1 MTIHVYSCGNS
12 ESFALS
18 SLFIYNSR
26 MWFVKPLFFTKV
38 VKKTNSSVLKKW
50 LFLIEIAR
58 PMFTL
63 SKKEKVL
70 FSFVLIAALTR
81 LVPHPPNFAPITAMS
96 LFAGAYF
103 TRKQLAFI
111 VPLLAMLISDLFLGF
126 YTISIFVY
134 LSFAVITWMGQQKN
148 RVTPKLVLLGS
159 VLFFLISNLGVWLLY
174 YPKTIDGLVTCF
186 ALAVPF
192 FTTSLLGDIFYSVI
206 LVFGFSAISRRL
218 QLS

>member
-1 MTIHVYSCGNS
+1 
-12 ESFALS
+12 
-18 SLFIYNSR
+18 
-26 MWFVKPLFFTKV
+26 
-38 VKKTNSSVLKKW
+38 
-50 LFLIEIAR
+50 
-58 PMFTL
+58 MFTL

-174 YPKTIDGLVTCF
+174 YPVTIDGLVTCF
-186 ALAVPF
+186 ALAIPF
-192 FTTSLLGDIFYSVI
+192 FAISLLGDIFYSVM
-206 LVFGFSAISRRL
+206 LVFGFSAASRRL

>member
-1 MTIHVYSCGNS
+1 M
-12 ESFALS
+12 
-18 SLFIYNSR
+18 
-26 MWFVKPLFFTKV
+26 
-38 VKKTNSSVLKKW
+38 
-50 LFLIEIAR
+50 IEIAR
-58 PMFTL
+58 YMFTL

-111 VPLLAMLISDLFLGF
+111 VPFLAMLISDLFLGF

-134 LSFAVITWMGQQKN
+134 LSFALITWMGQQKN

-174 YPKTIDGLVTCF
+174 YPKTIDGLLTCF
-186 ALAVPF
+186 TLAIPF
-192 FTTSLLGDIFYSVI
+192 FATSLMGDVFYSIV
-206 LVFGFSAISRRL
+206 LVFGFSAVSKRW

>member
-1 MTIHVYSCGNS
+1 MI
-12 ESFALS
+12 EF
-18 SLFIYNSR
+18 SR
-26 MWFVKPLFFTKV
+26 H
-38 VKKTNSSVLKKW
+38 
-50 LFLIEIAR
+50 
-58 PMFTL
+58 MFTL

-174 YPKTIDGLVTCF
+174 YPKTIDGLVTWV
-186 ALAVPF
+186 ALAIPF
-192 FTTSLLGDIFYSVI
+192 FATSLLGDIFYSVI
-206 LVFGFSAISRRL
+206 LVFGFSTISRRL

>member
-1 MTIHVYSCGNS
+1 M
-12 ESFALS
+12 
-18 SLFIYNSR
+18 
-26 MWFVKPLFFTKV
+26 
-38 VKKTNSSVLKKW
+38 
-50 LFLIEIAR
+50 IEIASS
-58 PMFTL
+58 MFTL

-126 YTISIFVY
+126 YKISIFVY
-134 LSFAVITWMGQQKN
+134 LSFAVITWMGQQQNK
-148 RVTPKLVLLGS
+148 VTPKIVLLGS
-159 VLFFLISNLGVWLLY
+159 VLFFLISNLGVWRLH
-174 YPKTIDGLVTCF
+174 YPKTIDGLITCF
-186 ALAVPF
+186 ALAIPF
-192 FTTSLLGDIFYSVI
+192 FATSLIGDIFYSVI

>member
-1 MTIHVYSCGNS
+1 
-12 ESFALS
+12 
-18 SLFIYNSR
+18 
-26 MWFVKPLFFTKV
+26 
-38 VKKTNSSVLKKW
+38 
-50 LFLIEIAR
+50 
-58 PMFTL
+58 MFTL

-70 FSFVLIAALTR
+70 FGFVLIAALTR

-134 LSFAVITWMGQQKN
+134 TSFALITWMGQQQNK
-148 RVTPKLVLLGS
+148 VTPKLVLLGS
-159 VLFFLISNLGVWLLY
+159 VLFFFVSNLGVWLLY

-186 ALAVPF
+186 TLAIPIF
-192 FTTSLLGDIFYSVI
+192 ATSLLGDIFYSVI
-206 LVFGFSAISRRL
+206 LVFGFSAVSRRL

>member
-1 MTIHVYSCGNS
+1 
-12 ESFALS
+12 
-18 SLFIYNSR
+18 
-26 MWFVKPLFFTKV
+26 
-38 VKKTNSSVLKKW
+38 
-50 LFLIEIAR
+50 
-58 PMFTL
+58 MFKL

-96 LFAGAYF
+96 LFAGTYF

-126 YTISIFVY
+126 YTISVFIY
-134 LSFAVITWMGQQKN
+134 LSFIVITWLGQQKN

-159 VLFFLISNLGVWLLY
+159 FLFFFISNFGVWLLY
-174 YPKTIDGLVTCF
+174 YPKTIDGLISCF
-186 ALAVPF
+186 ALAIPF
-192 FTTSLLGDIFYSVI
+192 FVTSLLGDIFYSVI
-206 LVFGFSAISRRL
+206 LVLGFSAISRRL

>member
-1 MTIHVYSCGNS
+1 
-12 ESFALS
+12 
-18 SLFIYNSR
+18 
-26 MWFVKPLFFTKV
+26 
-38 VKKTNSSVLKKW
+38 
-50 LFLIEIAR
+50 
-58 PMFTL
+58 MFTL

-81 LVPHPPNFAPITAMS
+81 LVPHPPNFAPITAIS

-134 LSFAVITWMGQQKN
+134 LSFAVITWLGQQKN

-159 VLFFLISNLGVWLLY
+159 VLFFLISNLGVWLLH
-174 YPKTIDGLVTCF
+174 YPKTIDALVTCF
-186 ALAVPF
+186 ALAIPF
-192 FTTSLLGDIFYSVI
+192 FATSLIGDIFYSVI
-206 LVFGFSAISRRL
+206 LVFGFSAINRRL

>member
-1 MTIHVYSCGNS
+1 M
-12 ESFALS
+12 
-18 SLFIYNSR
+18 
-26 MWFVKPLFFTKV
+26 
-38 VKKTNSSVLKKW
+38 
-50 LFLIEIAR
+50 IEIAR

-111 VPLLAMLISDLFLGF
+111 VPLLVPLLAMVISDLFLGF

-148 RVTPKLVLLGS
+148 RVTPKLVLVGS

-192 FTTSLLGDIFYSVI
+192 FATSLLGDIFYSLI

>member
-1 MTIHVYSCGNS
+1 MIQ
-12 ESFALS
+12 
-18 SLFIYNSR
+18 
-26 MWFVKPLFFTKV
+26 
-38 VKKTNSSVLKKW
+38 
-50 LFLIEIAR
+50 IAR
-58 PMFTL
+58 SMFTL
-63 SKKEKVL
+63 SKKEKLL
-70 FSFVLIAALTR
+70 FSFVLVAALTR

-111 VPLLAMLISDLFLGF
+111 APLLAMLISDLFLGF

-134 LSFAVITWMGQQKN
+134 LSFAVITFIGQQKN

-186 ALAVPF
+186 ALAIPF
-192 FTTSLLGDIFYSVI
+192 FATSLLGDVFYSVI
-206 LVFGFSAISRRL
+206 MVFGFSAVSRRL

>member
-1 MTIHVYSCGNS
+1 M
-12 ESFALS
+12 
-18 SLFIYNSR
+18 
-26 MWFVKPLFFTKV
+26 
-38 VKKTNSSVLKKW
+38 
-50 LFLIEIAR
+50 IEIAR
-58 PMFTL
+58 SMLTL

-70 FSFVLIAALTR
+70 FGFVLIAALTR

-174 YPKTIDGLVTCF
+174 YPKTIDGLVACF
-186 ALAVPF
+186 ALAIPF
-192 FTTSLLGDIFYSVI
+192 FTISLLGDIFYSVM
-206 LVFGFSAISRRL
+206 LVFGFSAASRRL

>member
-1 MTIHVYSCGNS
+1 M
-12 ESFALS
+12 
-18 SLFIYNSR
+18 
-26 MWFVKPLFFTKV
+26 
-38 VKKTNSSVLKKW
+38 
-50 LFLIEIAR
+50 IEIAR
-58 PMFTL
+58 SMFTL

-103 TRKQLAFI
+103 TRKQLSFI

-134 LSFAVITWMGQQKN
+134 ISFALITWMGQQQNK
-148 RVTPKLVLLGS
+148 VTPKLVLLGS
-159 VLFFLISNLGVWLLY
+159 VLFFIISNLGIWLLY
-174 YPKTIDGLVTCF
+174 YPKTIEGLLSCF
-186 ALAVPF
+186 ALAIPF
-192 FTTSLLGDIFYSVI
+192 FATSLLGDVFYSTV
-206 LVFGFSAISRRL
+206 LVFGFSAVSKRW

>member
-1 MTIHVYSCGNS
+1 
-12 ESFALS
+12 
-18 SLFIYNSR
+18 
-26 MWFVKPLFFTKV
+26 
-38 VKKTNSSVLKKW
+38 
-50 LFLIEIAR
+50 
-58 PMFTL
+58 MFTL

-111 VPLLAMLISDLFLGF
+111 VPLLVPLLAMVISDLFLGF

-148 RVTPKLVLLGS
+148 RVTPKLVLVGS

-192 FTTSLLGDIFYSVI
+192 FATSLLGDIFYSVI

>member
-1 MTIHVYSCGNS
+1 
-12 ESFALS
+12 
-18 SLFIYNSR
+18 
-26 MWFVKPLFFTKV
+26 
-38 VKKTNSSVLKKW
+38 
-50 LFLIEIAR
+50 
-58 PMFTL
+58 MFTL

-134 LSFAVITWMGQQKN
+134 LSFALITWMGQQKN

-174 YPKTIDGLVTCF
+174 YPKTIDGLLTCF
-186 ALAVPF
+186 TLAIPF
-192 FTTSLLGDIFYSVI
+192 FATSLMGDVFYSIV
-206 LVFGFSAISRRL
+206 LVFGFSAVSKRW

>member
-1 MTIHVYSCGNS
+1 M
-12 ESFALS
+12 
-18 SLFIYNSR
+18 
-26 MWFVKPLFFTKV
+26 
-38 VKKTNSSVLKKW
+38 
-50 LFLIEIAR
+50 IEIASS
-58 PMFTL
+58 MFTL

-134 LSFAVITWMGQQKN
+134 LSFAVITWMGQQQNK
-148 RVTPKLVLLGS
+148 VTPKIVLLGS
-159 VLFFLISNLGVWLLY
+159 VLFFLISNIGVWLLH
-174 YPKTIDGLVTCF
+174 YPKTIDGLVNCF
-186 ALAVPF
+186 ALAIPF
-192 FTTSLLGDIFYSVI
+192 FATSLIGDIFYSVI

>member
-1 MTIHVYSCGNS
+1 M
-12 ESFALS
+12 
-18 SLFIYNSR
+18 
-26 MWFVKPLFFTKV
+26 
-38 VKKTNSSVLKKW
+38 
-50 LFLIEIAR
+50 IEIAR
-58 PMFTL
+58 YMFTL

-134 LSFAVITWMGQQKN
+134 LSFALITWMGQQKN

-174 YPKTIDGLVTCF
+174 YPKTIDGLLTCF
-186 ALAVPF
+186 TLAIPF
-192 FTTSLLGDIFYSVI
+192 FATSLLGDVFYSIV
-206 LVFGFSAISRRL
+206 LVFGFSAVSKRW